1 MKLCAEEIGDGITCI
16 ETHYIRPGLACCY
29 LVEAGGVAALVDT
42 GTSHT
47 TPMILELL
55 AQKEIPRTSV
65 KYVIPTHVHLD
76 HAGGS
81 GALIQALP
89 EAKLVVHPQG
99 ARHMIDPSKLKAGAT
114 AVYGEAA
121 FAQNFGELTPVPE
134 SRVLEAPDGFTV
146 DLGGRSLVCVDTP
159 GHARHHFCL
168 WDERSRGFFSGDTF
182 GMAYRELTTERGPF
196 MMLPST
202 PVQFDPESWRQTLD
216 LLMSYRP
223 ARMYLTHYCAVENPE
238 ALVDALREQLDAFCN
253 IARAADPSNRFEE
266 ISKGLRDLF
275 VERLHEHG
283 SSWSEERIDD
293 LLAGDVDLFAQGLDV
308 WMQRQES

>member
-29 LVEAGGVAALVDT
+29 LIEAGGVAALVDT
-42 GTSHT
+42 GTNRT

-55 AQKEIPRTSV
+55 EQKKISRKSV

-81 GALIQALP
+81 GALIEALP
-89 EAKLVVHPQG
+89 EAMLVVHPQG
-99 ARHMIDPSKLKAGAT
+99 SRHMIDPSKLKAGAT
-114 AVYGEAA
+114 AVYGEEA
-121 FAQNFGELTPVPE
+121 FARNFGDLTPVPE

-146 DLGGRSLVCVDTP
+146 DLGGRRLVCVDAP

-168 WDERSRGFFSGDTF
+168 WDEQSRGFFTGDTF
-182 GMAYRELTTERGPF
+182 GMAYRELTTAKGPF

-202 PVQFDPESWRQTLD
+202 PVQFDPESWHRTLD
-216 LLMSYRP
+216 LLMSYQP
-223 ARMYLTHYCAVENPE
+223 TRMYLTHYCAVDDPE
-238 ALVDALREQLDAFCN
+238 ALVGALREQLVAFCE
-253 IARAADPSNRFEE
+253 IARAADPARRLEE

-275 VERLHEHG
+275 VKRLRDHG
-283 SSWSEERIDD
+283 SSWSDGAIDD
-293 LLAGDVDLFAQGLDV
+293 FLADDVDLFAQGLDV
-308 WMQRQES
+308 WMKRQER